1 MQGSWEFQSPSSGSW
16 VPFTAP
22 NNKRISQAAE
32 SGARVNRL
40 FVSPLFSHLP
50 LALWPYSRELSYYCD
65 ILRVNMPSSECA
77 QRDETLNQCSWP
89 GEPTVHLSD
98 RIVVDLRTLTLINE
112 SSGRVCNVRRI
123 GSGMVVQARRR
134 RLAGLLWS
142 YFGCCSNK
150 LLSSTTFWWCRQD
163 YAAHGLRYLRIST
176 AGADASSMTPI

>member
-77 QRDETLNQCSWP
+77 QRDETLNQCL
-89 GEPTVHLSD
+89 E
-98 RIVVDLRTLTLINE
+98 RIETNSKRFGSNVADVGALGQANRLCICQIE
-112 SSGRVCNVRRI
+112 SS
-123 GSGMVVQARRR
+123 
-134 RLAGLLWS
+134 
-142 YFGCCSNK
+142 
-150 LLSSTTFWWCRQD
+150 STCG
-163 YAAHGLRYLRIST
+163 H
-176 AGADASSMTPI
+176 